1 MASLKDQLMRHLTE
15 EVYCRLGISKTHGV
29 GVFSIRPIPKG
40 TFPLKTRARQTEV
53 RITRDELAALPK
65 GVITQLKRFCYHE
78 KGTYYVPSSGFNTMD
93 LAVYL
98 NHSKKPN
105 LRFTK
110 KGVLEALKDIRKG
123 EELTIDYDESFGG
136 NHQF

>member
-1 MASLKDQLMRHLTE
+1 MRHLTE

-29 GVFSIRPIPKG
+29 GVFALRPIPKG
-40 TFPLKTRARQTEV
+40 VSPLKTPVRKREV
-53 RITRDELAALPK
+53 RIRREELAALPK
-65 GVITQLKRFCYHE
+65 GVLTQLKRFCYHD
-78 KGTYYVPSSGFNTMD
+78 KGTYYVPSCGFNTMD

-110 KGVLEALKDIRKG
+110 KGALETLKSIPKG
-123 EELTIDYDESFGG
+123 QELTIDYDESFGG
-136 NHQF
+136 KHHF

>member
-1 MASLKDQLMRHLTE
+1 MASLKDKLMRHLTE
-15 EVYCRLGISKTHGV
+15 EVYCRLGVSKTHGV
-29 GVFSIRPIPKG
+29 GVFAIRPIPKG
-40 TFPLKTRARQTEV
+40 VAPLKTRVRKREV
-53 RITRDELAALPK
+53 RMSREELEALPK

-110 KGVLEALKDIRKG
+110 RGVLEALKNVRKG

-136 NHQF
+136 KHHF

>member
-1 MASLKDQLMRHLTE
+1 MANLKDSLLKHLSE
-15 EVYCRLGISKTHGV
+15 EVYCRLGVSETHGV
-29 GVFSIRPIPKG
+29 GVFALRVIPKG
-40 TFPLKTRARQTEV
+40 ISPLTSRVKKREI
-53 RITRDELAALPK
+53 RISREELFSLPK
-65 GVITQLKRFCYHE
+65 GVRSQLERFCFHD
-78 KGTYYVPSSGFNTMD
+78 KGTYYVPSTGFNTMD

-110 KGVLEALKDIRKG
+110 RGALKSLKRIRRG

-136 NHQF
+136 KHRF